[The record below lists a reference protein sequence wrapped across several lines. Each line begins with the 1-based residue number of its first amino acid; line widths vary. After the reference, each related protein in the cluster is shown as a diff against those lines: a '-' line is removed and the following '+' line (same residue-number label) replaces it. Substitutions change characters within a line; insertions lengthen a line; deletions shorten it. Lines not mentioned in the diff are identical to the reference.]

1 MICGYACL
9 QHKQQHKLPT
19 FRVATAALI
28 SAFNLQLQ
36 LQLRLLLLLFL
47 LLFSLLLLLLSAFA
61 ADLLTPKS
69 NVVAIVK
76 RTLRPSTRAELMLAQ
91 SVNGGKGATVAAT
104 ATATASAT
112 ANATATAVAIVA
124 CHIDRELWATL
135 EFVSFWIWVSVF
147 YV

>member
-1 MICGYACL
+1 
-9 QHKQQHKLPT
+9 
-19 FRVATAALI
+19 
-28 SAFNLQLQ
+28 
-36 LQLRLLLLLFL
+36 
-47 LLFSLLLLLLSAFA
+47 
-61 ADLLTPKS
+61 
-69 NVVAIVK
+69 
-76 RTLRPSTRAELMLAQ
+76 MLAQ

-104 ATATASAT
+104 ATATAT